1 MEGEEL
7 MKNKTLKKK
16 GFALPLVLVVLLVGA
31 LLVSLTFEIVGN
43 LFSSSR
49 YVVEDVEMYNAA
61 SDGVEQGKAWILN
74 AREEDGRLP
83 RWEATDP
90 GGELVSGDL
99 TGTGEDV
106 YDVLL
111 VRKLNSSTLPGWNYP
126 DGSQVAHG
134 IYSQGHVQVRVRI
147 FDMGYTVG
155 SGVDEEYVPGFP
167 PRLVYDAG
175 EVEGMSA
182 RMGPTYATSN
192 RGEGTTGSGFESVE
206 LGYYL
211 IRSTATFED
220 NEKTVEEAVILRL

>member
-1 MEGEEL
+1 MNFCSGS
-7 MKNKTLKKK
+7 
-16 GFALPLVLVVLLVGA
+16 GRRAFALPLVLIVLLVGSV
-31 LLVSLTFEIVGN
+31 LVAVTFDVVVG

-49 YVVEDVEMYNAA
+49 YVVEDVELYNAA
-61 SDGVEQGKAWILN
+61 SDGIERGKAWLFEARQE
-74 AREEDGRLP
+74 ARETDGSLP
-83 RWEATDP
+83 RWSGNVLTASDLDP
-90 GGELVSGDL
+90 DG
-99 TGTGEDV
+99 

-111 VRKLNSSTLPGWNYP
+111 VSKSNNSTFPGWNYP

-134 IYSQGHVQVRVRI
+134 VYTMEQMQVRIKI
-147 FDMGYTVG
+147 FDMDY
-155 SGVDEEYVPGFP
+155 SADPDLDKEYIPGFP

-192 RGEGTTGSGFESVE
+192 RGEGTTGSGSESVD

-220 NEKTVEEAVILRL
+220 NEKTIEEAVILRL